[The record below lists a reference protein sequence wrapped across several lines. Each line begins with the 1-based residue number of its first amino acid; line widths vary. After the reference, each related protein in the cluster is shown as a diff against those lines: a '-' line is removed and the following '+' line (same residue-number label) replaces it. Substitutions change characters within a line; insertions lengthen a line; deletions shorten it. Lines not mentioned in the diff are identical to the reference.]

1 MIIIDWN
8 QAIITAMY
16 TALEPKDI
24 NEFNLRALILS
35 TIKDI
40 TKKFKSKYGSEVVIA
55 CDCYTTSYWR
65 KSYFQYYKSDRKR
78 LRDSSKYDWSIIFP
92 IHNKIKQE
100 LIDNSMYKVLDI
112 DTAEADDII
121 GTLVQQYHNVEK
133 ILIISS
139 DKDFLQLQKY
149 SNVYQYS
156 IKNKTLIE
164 DNNPARGLKE
174 KIIRGDR
181 NDGIPNILSADD
193 VFVTNTRQKSII
205 SDKLE
210 QWLNQSPEEFCNEEM
225 LRNYSRNNVLINLD
239 CIPDSL
245 KNIILYKYIETKHQ
259 TRQKFL
265 SYLIENRMSEF
276 ISDISDF

>member
-1 MIIIDWN
+1 
-8 QAIITAMY
+8 
-16 TALEPKDI
+16 
-24 NEFNLRALILS
+24 
-35 TIKDI
+35 
-40 TKKFKSKYGSEVVIA
+40 
-55 CDCYTTSYWR
+55 
-65 KSYFQYYKSDRKR
+65 
-78 LRDSSKYDWSIIFP
+78 
-92 IHNKIKQE
+92 
-100 LIDNSMYKVLDI
+100 MYKVLDI

-210 QWLNQSPEEFCNEEM
+210 QWLNQSPEKFCNEEM